1 MKKLFLLILLSLG
14 LSAISYA
21 GPYDDWPDD
30 AVCMWLD
37 IKPTHAGYLGEAK
50 KRGISCEGGK
60 AVKATPK
67 VKPKELE
74 IKSFENLDL
83 TSIPKKVSSERD
95 TQSLWNAYKTAPECF
110 EHPTYGSGFGYQ
122 LKKISKNDLK
132 NTEWIT
138 PFFKIDGDFKH
149 EIQLTGT
156 IPKPIITVKLD
167 ETYGEQNP
175 EVESARE
182 FFKQAAYVVRI
193 GNSDSEIEKVK
204 TVLLDWAKNNALKEG
219 INVSWGANPVD
230 WQMMMLINSI
240 LTTTAAMGEELNT
253 DERQIIGPWLNTL
266 VQKVAKSRW
275 KDRQDNKA
283 YLTSYMTLIWGLM
296 VNDLNAVQNS
306 IDVVKLAVHDMRP
319 DGSLPIDT
327 QRSGMGLKY
336 NSDSFAYLLMM
347 ASILKDVTGK
357 DLFLYKADGR
367 SLLNGANFV
376 IKSIKAPS
384 KINSIYAISCP
395 GGGDRWG
402 SIKKP
407 STYHIDS
414 STYLLVYAY
423 KFPNNE
429 NSDFVIKKYDGTF
442 NKPKLRIRSKPSGVF
457 TLHPMLIS
465 APPKVFLLKEEEVI
479 ETSNSFDGSYS
490 FTISRFNENEGSR
503 QIGNGYI
510 EINDGIMTVAKEGRT
525 LRTGSIDLYDSFEG
539 QIDKKG
545 NIMGSLKINVLT
557 GKSRLELVNLNGS
570 IDSPLQGEWDDYF
583 DVILKLLKK
592 E

>member
-1 MKKLFLLILLSLG
+1 MKKLLLLLILSFF
-14 LSAISYA
+14 SVQSFAQ
-21 GPYDDWPDD
+21 
-30 AVCMWLD
+30 
-37 IKPTHAGYLGEAK
+37 
-50 KRGISCEGGK
+50 SCLFNCETSPNNIAANSEGGK
-60 AVKATPK
+60 TVMVSPK

-74 IKSFENLDL
+74 IKSYENLDV
-83 TSIPKKVSSERD
+83 TSKPKNAPSKSN
-95 TQSLWNAYKTAPECF
+95 TQSLWNAYKTAPECK
-110 EHPTYGSGFGYQ
+110 EHPPYGEDFGYQ
-122 LKKISKNDLK
+122 LKKIPNNDFKN
-132 NTEWIT
+132 NEWIT

-167 ETYGEQNP
+167 ETYGEENV
-175 EVESARE
+175 EVNKARE

-327 QRSGMGLKY
+327 QRSGMGIKY

-465 APPKVFLLKEEEVI
+465 APPEVFLLKEEEVI
-479 ETSNSFDGSYS
+479 EAFDGSYS
-490 FTISRFNENEGSR
+490 FTISRYNENEGSR

-525 LRTGSIDLYDSFEG
+525 LGTGSIDLYDSFEG

-545 NIMGSLKINVLT
+545 NIVGSLKIGVLT

-570 IDSPLQGEWDDYF
+570 INSQLQGKWDSYF
-583 DVILKLLKK
+583 DVILKLGEK

>member
-1 MKKLFLLILLSLG
+1 MKKLFLLLILSFF
-14 LSAISYA
+14 SAQSFA
-21 GPYDDWPDD
+21 GSCPDGSEP
-30 AVCMWLD
+30 
-37 IKPTHAGYLGEAK
+37 IKSVSEDGTYFVYNCGSDSNDSNESSH
-50 KRGISCEGGK
+50 SSSS
-60 AVKATPK
+60 
-67 VKPKELE
+67 E

-83 TSIPKKVSSERD
+83 TSIPKKVLSERD
-95 TQSLWNAYKTAPECF
+95 TNSLWNAYKTAPECF
-110 EHPTYGSGFGYQ
+110 EHPTYGSGFGYK
-122 LKKISKNDLK
+122 LKKIPNNDFKN
-132 NTEWIT
+132 NEWIT

-167 ETYGEQNP
+167 ETYGEENV
-175 EVESARE
+175 EVNKARE

-240 LTTTAAMGEELNT
+240 LTTTAAMGEELNA
-253 DERQIIGPWLNTL
+253 DERKIIGTWLNTL

-327 QRSGMGLKY
+327 QRSGMGIKY
-336 NSDSFAYLLMM
+336 NSDSFSYLLMM

-442 NKPKLRIRSKPSGVF
+442 NKSKLRIRSKPSVVF

-465 APPKVFLLKEEEVI
+465 APSGAFLSDVDGSEI
-479 ETSNSFDGSYS
+479 SNSFDGRYS
-490 FTISRFNENEGSR
+490 FDLIRYHDEKDWQE
-503 QIGNGYI
+503 IGNGFVEVRNGEVI
-510 EINDGIMTVAKEGRT
+510 IDKDSSNLK
-525 LRTGSIDLYDSFEG
+525 TGSNELYDTFSGQIDEKGNVSGSVELVYLSGKNRTEVFTLNG
-539 QIDKKG
+539 QIDKKIWG
-545 NIMGSLKINVLT
+545 
-557 GKSRLELVNLNGS
+557 
-570 IDSPLQGEWDDYF
+570 DSPREDFFRVYF
-583 DVILKLLKK
+583 LLAK